1 MTEDALAAAV
11 DAANRAADES
21 AKARE
26 ESKKTRESVD
36 AAAAERKRNTLWAR
50 VVAGVLLVVVILG
63 GLGSCQS
70 WQTSGDVADAASRLV
85 HIADEQAAAQV
96 RDADAREASREIL
109 RTLLSY
115 SDPESDVAKRGKEQ
129 QAAVIAGLLSE
140 MKRVVDDGVAR
151 TAVIALCR
159 LKADRENADL
169 VTCLAENG
177 ITLPS
182 PTPTPVP

>member
-26 ESKKTRESVD
+26 ESKATRESVD
-36 AAAAERKRNTLWAR
+36 LATKERQRNTKWTRIA
-50 VVAGVLLVVVILG
+50 VAVGLIMLALG
-63 GLGSCQS
+63 GVSSCQS
-70 WQTSGDVADAASRLV
+70 WRTSGGVADAAVRLV

-140 MKRVVDDGVAR
+140 MKRVVDDGVSR
-151 TAVIALCR
+151 TAVIAVCR
-159 LKADRENADL
+159 LAADREGADL
-169 VTCLAENG
+169 VACLGENG